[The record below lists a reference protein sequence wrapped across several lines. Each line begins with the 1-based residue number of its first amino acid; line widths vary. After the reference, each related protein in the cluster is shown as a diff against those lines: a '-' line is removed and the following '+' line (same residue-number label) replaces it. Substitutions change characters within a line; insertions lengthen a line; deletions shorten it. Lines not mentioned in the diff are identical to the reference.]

1 MLYNRDKHMVV
12 LSKKG
17 VMKNSEGNG
26 FLSRL
31 GLYLAQGLLII
42 GGWLMLFNHLGFFSD
57 EVYFLSYSMV
67 NLWIVFIGILL
78 NFGFVPYLYFSSL
91 LKYKRND
98 NFWDVETSWILAL
111 FFSGLFFQYGVKQL
125 YLVNIL
131 LLIVLTTF
139 VVHARFMIASRR
151 VSNLNVDVPG
161 KYVYFETLKYLA
173 AYYIIVIALLVTFNP
188 FNLLHAWF

>member
-17 VMKNSEGNG
+17 VMRNSEENG
-26 FLSRL
+26 FFSRL
-31 GLYLAQGLLII
+31 GLYLAQGLLIT
-42 GGWLMLFNHLGFFSD
+42 GGWLMLFAYLGFFSE

-67 NLWIVFIGILL
+67 DLWIVFIGILL

-91 LKYKRND
+91 LKYRKND
-98 NFWDVETSWILAL
+98 NFWDIETFWILV
-111 FFSGLFFQYGVKQL
+111 FFFAGLFFQYGVKQL

-131 LLIVLTTF
+131 LLIVLTTL

-161 KYVYFETLKYLA
+161 RYVYFETLKYLA
-173 AYYIIVIALLVTFNP
+173 AYYIIIIALLVAFNP

>member
-1 MLYNRDKHMVV
+1 MLQNRDKHMVV

-17 VMKNSEGNG
+17 VMRNSENGG

-31 GLYLAQGLLII
+31 GLYLAQGLLVT
-42 GGWLMLFNHLGFFSD
+42 GGWLLLFDYLRFFSD
-57 EVYFLSYSMV
+57 DVYFLSYSMV
-67 NLWIVFIGILL
+67 DLWIVLIGITL

-91 LKYKRND
+91 LKYKKND
-98 NFWDVETSWILAL
+98 SFWDVETSWILLL
-111 FFSGLFFQYGVKQL
+111 FFFGLFFQYGVRQL

-131 LLIVLTTF
+131 LLIILATF
-139 VVHARFMIASRR
+139 IVHARFMIASQR

-173 AYYIIVIALLVTFNP
+173 AYYVIIIALLVAFNP
-188 FNLLHAWF
+188 LNLLHAWF